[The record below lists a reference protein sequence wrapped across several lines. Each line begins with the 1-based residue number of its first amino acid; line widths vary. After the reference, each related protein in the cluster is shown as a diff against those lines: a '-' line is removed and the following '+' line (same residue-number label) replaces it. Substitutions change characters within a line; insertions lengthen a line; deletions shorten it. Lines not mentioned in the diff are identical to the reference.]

1 MPESESVVLSIK
13 RYEQTVKVVKY
24 CRDTILFPPASSLT
38 PEFMD
43 SGGGRQHRARSSRS
57 GRPGGRTSVSVMLL
71 VLLHLGDVIVG
82 NSGDGNLLLPPN
94 HSQPIALPGGRPDTR
109 AIVVGDVVGD
119 DGLVDMVVGGWPN
132 VSLMLLRNHGSR
144 HLTAAALPG
153 MPLPAGG
160 TGNGTFAV
168 WTEALALADV
178 DGDGDLDLII
188 ANNEEPNYL
197 MLNSPSG
204 FSRGVALPGGS
215 GLVTGSLAVGD
226 IDGCSPSQP

>member
-1 MPESESVVLSIK
+1 
-13 RYEQTVKVVKY
+13 
-24 CRDTILFPPASSLT
+24 
-38 PEFMD
+38 
-43 SGGGRQHRARSSRS
+43 
-57 GRPGGRTSVSVMLL
+57 MLL
-71 VLLHLGDVIVG
+71 ALPHLGDVVVG
-82 NSGDGNLLLPPN
+82 NSGDGNILLRPN

-109 AIVVGDVVGD
+109 AIVAGDLVGD
-119 DGLVDMVVGGWPN
+119 DGLVDIVVGGWPN

-144 HLTAAALPG
+144 HFTAAALPG
-153 MPLPAGG
+153 MPLPLPPG
-160 TGNGTFAV
+160 TGTGTGNGNGTFAV